1 MDKPVVSILIPAYNA
16 AAYLP
21 QCLDS
26 ILKQTYR
33 DLQVVIVD
41 DGSKDDT
48 LAVAKTYSA
57 IDSRLEVYQQEN
69 QGVAAT
75 RNHLLDRVK
84 GDWVLFVDADDWIEL
99 DMVENLLSLAQSH
112 NADFVMCD
120 RVINDTDPSHSEPK
134 VFELDQEH
142 AIVDF
147 LHHDYFIGSLCN
159 KIIKSDCLQNERFQT
174 GISYG
179 EDALFCWGVLQN
191 VQKVV
196 VSSKQ
201 LYHYRMN
208 EESISHQSFG
218 EKKLTGHQTW
228 TIISEDV
235 KKRWPQFTE
244 LALGTFALQD
254 VHLLQAAAQS
264 CYRRDDTIKMLQ
276 KSVREKWE
284 YLKYSKMHTQ
294 KQWFYALMICH
305 VYWFGYIYKVLNV
318 LKNKLKNSII

>member
-1 MDKPVVSILIPAYNA
+1 MNTVTVLIPAYNVA
-16 AAYLP
+16 SFLP
-21 QCLDS
+21 KCLDTV
-26 ILKQTYR
+26 LGQTYT
-33 DLQVVIVD
+33 DLQVVVMD
-41 DGSKDDT
+41 DGSNDKT
-48 LAVAKTYSA
+48 IEVAKTYA
-57 IDSRLEVYQQEN
+57 ANDTRLEVYHQNN

-75 RNHLLDRVK
+75 RNLLLDCVK

-99 DMVENLLSLAQSH
+99 DMVEYLLSLAQSH

-120 RVINDTDPSHSEPK
+120 RVINDTEPSRKDPN

-159 KIIKSDCLQNERFQT
+159 KIIKTCCLQNERFRT

-179 EDALFCWGVLQN
+179 EDALFCWGILQKT
-191 VQKVV
+191 QKVV

-208 EESISHQSFG
+208 DESISHQSFG

-235 KKRWPQFTE
+235 KKRWPQYTE
-244 LALGTFALQD
+244 LVMGTFARSD
-254 VHLLQAAAQS
+254 MYLLQQAS
-264 CYRRDDTIKMLQ
+264 MGG
-276 KSVREKWE
+276 
-284 YLKYSKMHTQ
+284 YSKDEHIKELQHSLRKNYKYLVQRLEGSKKILFMGTII
-294 KQWFYALMICH
+294 M
-305 VYWFGYIYKVLNV
+305 YWYGFGRMYE
-318 LKNKLKNSII
+318 KLHNIKSKI

>member
-1 MDKPVVSILIPAYNA
+1 MNTVTILIPAYNVA
-16 AAYLP
+16 SFLP
-21 QCLDS
+21 KCLDS
-26 ILKQTYR
+26 VLGQTYT
-33 DLQVVIVD
+33 DLQVVVMD

-48 LAVAKTYSA
+48 LAVANAYAAKDVRIETYH
-57 IDSRLEVYQQEN
+57 QEN

-75 RNHLLDRVK
+75 RNHLLDHVK

-99 DMVENLLSLAQSH
+99 DMVEYLVNLAQGHS
-112 NADFVMCD
+112 ADFVMCD
-120 RVINDTDPSHSEPK
+120 RVINGTELLREKPK

-159 KIIKSDCLQNERFQT
+159 KIIKSCLLNNERFHSE
-174 GISYG
+174 ISYG

-191 VQKVV
+191 TQKVV
-196 VSSKQ
+196 VTSKQ

-235 KKRWPQFTE
+235 KERWPQYTE
-244 LALGTFALQD
+244 LVLGTFARSD
-254 VHLLQAAAQS
+254 MYLLQQAS
-264 CYRRDDTIKMLQ
+264 MGGYPKDDNIKELQ
-276 KSVREKWE
+276 RSVRKNYR
-284 YLKYSKMHTQ
+284 YL
-294 KQWFYALMICH
+294 LPR
-305 VYWFGYIYKVLNV
+305 
-318 LKNKLKNSII
+318 LKNDKKILVMATIIMYWYGFGRVYYAFHKLKH